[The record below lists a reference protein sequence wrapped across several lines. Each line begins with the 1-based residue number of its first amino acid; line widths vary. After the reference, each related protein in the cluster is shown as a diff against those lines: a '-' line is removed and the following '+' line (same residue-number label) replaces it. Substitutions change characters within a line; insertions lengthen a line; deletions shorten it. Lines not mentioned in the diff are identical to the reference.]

1 MKADLDRQTAG
12 FRIHM
17 RPFIGQ
23 MGLNRTAQID
33 VLQVESVDFVITR
46 MIETLIKSG
55 RFRTLPGDNIWIA
68 ICGDKGGDYVKL
80 SLLFGNSY
88 GQINSPNNSVLLA
101 TYRGEE
107 TPDNVYQA
115 FSNIAD
121 QINGLT
127 FVDLETGPKNICW
140 FACGDYKWLKII
152 FGLKAARCSFPC
164 VVCQAHSEESFGN
177 YVENLALPLRHN
189 DDPLGQHSK
198 IRQPLFRIPHNQI
211 IVPLL
216 HYVLGFAND
225 MLKDLEKLVLPH
237 DPYKMEQLYSSL
249 GVTKSLASFNAFT
262 GNHLR
267 IIMGQIQQ
275 LVQSLP
281 QTLSLEDWGTA
292 RGIGRALEL
301 LKAVQDL
308 TESKFLS
315 PEEIQELGSR
325 MDNLLAH
332 MRTNMP
338 MENVKQKGHMFFRH
352 GLEFTREWGNL
363 TWFTEQAIEST
374 HAAYA
379 RQARRYKMVDNRRQ
393 IFMLKYW
400 FSQCLLEASRPRP
413 DDAEEYEFWDD
424 PAFFYDDA
432 TDE

>member
-1 MKADLDRQTAG
+1 M
-12 FRIHM
+12 
-17 RPFIGQ
+17 
-23 MGLNRTAQID
+23 
-33 VLQVESVDFVITR
+33 
-46 MIETLIKSG
+46 
-55 RFRTLPGDNIWIA
+55 
-68 ICGDKGGDYVKL
+68 
-80 SLLFGNSY
+80 
-88 GQINSPNNSVLLA
+88 
-101 TYRGEE
+101 
-107 TPDNVYQA
+107 
-115 FSNIAD
+115 
-121 QINGLT
+121 
-127 FVDLETGPKNICW
+127 
-140 FACGDYKWLKII
+140 
-152 FGLKAARCSFPC
+152 
-164 VVCQAHSEESFGN
+164 CQAHSEESFGN

-308 TESKFLS
+308 TGKHFRDFINFL
-315 PEEIQELGSR
+315 G
-325 MDNLLAH
+325 
-332 MRTNMP
+332 
-338 MENVKQKGHMFFRH
+338 KG
-352 GLEFTREWGNL
+352 LTRE
-363 TWFTEQAIEST
+363 
-374 HAAYA
+374 
-379 RQARRYKMVDNRRQ
+379 R
-393 IFMLKYW
+393 
-400 FSQCLLEASRPRP
+400 SR
-413 DDAEEYEFWDD
+413 D
-424 PAFFYDDA
+424 
-432 TDE
+432 